1 MPRCWWAE
9 HLAGLAELL
18 ASGPGGLSNVVFGFD
33 LQGWITVLAAGLLAL
48 ITLFASYDHVDLLG
62 AASVDLPQ
70 QAGIPCIA
78 AALATAIEQ

>member
-1 MPRCWWAE
+1 MPRCWWADPF
-9 HLAGLAELL
+9 AGLAELL
-18 ASGPGGLSNVVFGFD
+18 ASGPVGLSNVVFGFD

-48 ITLFASYDHVDLLG
+48 ITLFASYDHVDFLG